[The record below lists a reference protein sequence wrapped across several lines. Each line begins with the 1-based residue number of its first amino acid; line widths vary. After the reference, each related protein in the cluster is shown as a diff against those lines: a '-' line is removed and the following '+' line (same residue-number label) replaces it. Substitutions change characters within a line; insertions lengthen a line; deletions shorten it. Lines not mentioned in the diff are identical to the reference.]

1 MHRPVSRCSWE
12 AKGVAE
18 KAQNLWKVCILPES
32 SRGNWGHLEWPQLST
47 GGNLNAYR
55 RQFESRLYTGIQLQT
70 GTPCMTKMCLQ
81 VGAKHP
87 LPSMDSRVT
96 AFILGSTPTP
106 YPLSSSPASSDSGQ
120 DLHLIASTGIQFT
133 LQTWSQWSES
143 GAKFHPEVR
152 WDDYQHVDL
161 SFTYLTIGKWAQ
173 LHIARTISVVGSF
186 IVKAK
191 RQIPSETDS
200 VKCLVLDETNHN
212 FLYPPKHKGTCSIS
226 FNKGCSWLIQPYAH
240 IAIGFISFS
249 CHLPIL
255 FIYVFFLSDL

>member
-87 LPSMDSRVT
+87 LPSMDSRESLLSPLGQHLHHTIWAAPQLLLTLDKTCTDCKHGHPVHT
-96 AFILGSTPTP
+96 ADMT
-106 YPLSSSPASSDSGQ
+106 
-120 DLHLIASTGIQFT
+120 
-133 LQTWSQWSES
+133 
-143 GAKFHPEVR
+143 
-152 WDDYQHVDL
+152 
-161 SFTYLTIGKWAQ
+161 
-173 LHIARTISVVGSF
+173 SVVWIRS
-186 IVKAK
+186 
-191 RQIPSETDS
+191 QIP
-200 VKCLVLDETNHN
+200 
-212 FLYPPKHKGTCSIS
+212 P
-226 FNKGCSWLIQPYAH
+226 
-240 IAIGFISFS
+240 
-249 CHLPIL
+249 
-255 FIYVFFLSDL
+255 